1 MEQAGQQTNSQPAA
15 TAAQQPATQQ
25 ATEVQNNQAGQPSL
39 IGKQEA
45 AEKPA
50 QATEKAPEKAQA
62 YDFKAPE
69 GVTFDQEVIKSYADA
84 AKELGL
90 TQEAAQKMLDK
101 IAPVLHERNTKQ
113 LEENARVV
121 YEQWREQSTGDK
133 EFGGEKLTE
142 NLSVA
147 QKFVKSFG
155 TPELEALLESHH
167 LGDHPEIIRVFFR
180 AGKAISQDR
189 YVGGSSPKAGNAASA
204 RSFNDHAS
212 ILYPQQ

>member
-1 MEQAGQQTNSQPAA
+1 MEQAGQVTNSQPEAQA
-15 TAAQQPATQQ
+15 VQQPATQQ
-25 ATEVQNNQAGQPSL
+25 ATEVQNGQAGQPSL

-45 AEKPA
+45 ATKPT
-50 QATEKAPEKAQA
+50 QETEKAAA

-69 GVTFDQEVIKSYADA
+69 GVSFDTEVIKSYSDA

-90 TQEAAQKMLDK
+90 TQEVAQKMLDK
-101 IAPVLHERNTKQ
+101 IAPVLHERTKQ
-113 LEENARVV
+113 QLESAANSTFDE
-121 YEQWREQSTGDK
+121 WRTQSSGDK

-147 QKFVKSFG
+147 QNFVKSFG
-155 TPELEALLESHH
+155 TPELEALLETQR
-167 LGDHPEIIRVFFR
+167 LGDHPEIIRVFYR

-189 YVGGSSPKAGNAASA
+189 YVGGAPTKSSNPAGP

-212 ILYPQQ
+212 ILYPQ

>member
-15 TAAQQPATQQ
+15 QAAQQPATQQ
-25 ATEVQNNQAGQPSL
+25 ATEVQNNATEPTSL
-39 IGKQEA
+39 IGKQQA
-45 AEKPA
+45 AEKPT
-50 QATEKAPEKAQA
+50 QEPQKAPEKAQV

-69 GVTFDQEVIKSYADA
+69 GVAFDQEVIKSYADA

-101 IAPVLHERNTKQ
+101 IAPVLHERNSKQ
-113 LEENARVV
+113 LEENAKAV

-155 TPELEALLESHH
+155 TPELETLLESHH
-167 LGDHPEIIRVFFR
+167 LGDHPEIIRVFYR

-189 YVGGSSPKAGNAASA
+189 YVGGSSPKSGNSASA
-204 RSFNDHAS
+204 RTFNDHAS

>member
-25 ATEVQNNQAGQPSL
+25 ATEVQNNATGQPSL

-50 QATEKAPEKAQA
+50 QATEKAEV

-69 GVTFDQEVIKSYADA
+69 GVAFDKDVIKSYADA

-113 LEENARVV
+113 LEENARTV
-121 YEQWREQSTGDK
+121 YEQWREQSSSDK

-155 TPELEALLESHH
+155 TPELETLLESHH
-167 LGDHPEIIRVFFR
+167 LGDHPEIIRVFYR

-189 YVGGSSPKAGNAASA
+189 YVGGSSPKSGNPASA